1 MKVAEYSYYEDESH
15 RSADRVYHNDDDNMS
30 FSHKKGSKTSQ
41 LMISMSFEGD
51 QTIDRQSRYNSIKH
65 DDEINNHASADNIT
79 HKKSQ
84 FSRNHALN
92 RNQTGSASLENLLNP
107 TPYRGLL
114 SLGKEDLEDTDGIVD
129 DDLERISVGNEGDEE
144 HEVKGHTFKFSEDD
158 LIDPHLLSPELKCP
172 MIISKFSEQIDQI
185 SIQGRSGEKLEVE
198 IWSMNSTP
206 SRQSLPLEENHGI
219 DITQSGFS
227 LTLAPANGKPLLQS
241 KESDSRVMITEQD

>member
-1 MKVAEYSYYEDESH
+1 
-15 RSADRVYHNDDDNMS
+15 
-30 FSHKKGSKTSQ
+30 
-41 LMISMSFEGD
+41 
-51 QTIDRQSRYNSIKH
+51 
-65 DDEINNHASADNIT
+65 
-79 HKKSQ
+79 
-84 FSRNHALN
+84 
-92 RNQTGSASLENLLNP
+92 
-107 TPYRGLL
+107 LL

-129 DDLERISVGNEGDEE
+129 DDLERISVGNEGDEG

-206 SRQSLPLEENHGI
+206 SRKSLPMEENNGI
-219 DITQSGFS
+219 DMGQNGFS
-227 LTLAPANGKPLLQS
+227 LTLAPANGKPLLQR